1 MGLALT
7 TWSVGEVLG
16 PLAGTALLDLA
27 GPTVLGSAS
36 AISGIALFA
45 AQRALAP
52 ALHRRTAAHDE
63 SHETNDRSAA

>member
-1 MGLALT
+1 MGLAST
-7 TWSVGEVLG
+7 TWSVGTVLG

-36 AISGIALFA
+36 AVSGIALFA

-52 ALHRRTAAHDE
+52 ALHRRTAAH
-63 SHETNDRSAA
+63 AAYYATAR